1 MAINSTS
8 LYSSALS
15 AMKASNLSIEKSAS
29 KLASG
34 LRINSA
40 ADDAA
45 GLVISEKMESQIVS
59 LKQAGKNAQD
69 AISFLQTADG
79 ALSQSTDIVQKMREL
94 VVKAQNSGTM
104 TDTERSA
111 ISEELSSLR
120 DELDRIANTT
130 TFNTKK
136 VLDGSLANEPATFQ
150 VGASTNSADSI
161 SVYIKDMSSK
171 GLSIDGESELSIDI
185 SDQDAMKATL
195 EGLDDALSKIT
206 KQRTDLGVTENRLE
220 YTIKNLNTST
230 TNLEAA
236 QSRITDVDIAAEMV
250 NYTKQA
256 MINQVAISMMSQANS
271 QYKNVLSLLNGL

>member
-15 AMKASNLSIEKSAS
+15 AMKASNLSIEKSAA

-45 GLVISEKMESQIVS
+45 GLVISEKMEAQVIS

-94 VVKAQNSGTM
+94 VIKAQNTGTM

-136 VLDGSLANEPATFQ
+136 VLDGSLADEPATFQ
-150 VGASTNSADSI
+150 VGASTNPADSI
-161 SVYIKDMSSK
+161 KVYVSDMSSK
-171 GLSIDGESELSIDI
+171 GLSTDGETELSIDI
-185 SDQDAMKATL
+185 SDQEAMKATL
-195 EGLDDALSKIT
+195 EGLDNALSKIT
-206 KQRTDLGVTENRLE
+206 KQRTDLGVTENRLD
-220 YTIKNLNTST
+220 YTIKNLNTTT

-271 QYKNVLSLLNGL
+271 QYKNVLTLLNGL

>member
-1 MAINSTS
+1 MSINSTS

-15 AMKASNLSIEKSAS
+15 AMKTSNLSIEKSAT

-45 GLVISEKMESQIVS
+45 GLVISEKMGAQIVS

-94 VVKAQNSGTM
+94 VVKAQNTGTM

-136 VLDGSLANEPATFQ
+136 VLDGSLADKPATFQ

-161 SVYIKDMSSK
+161 SVCIKDMSSK
-171 GLSIDGESELSIDI
+171 GLSSDGISELSIDI

-195 EGLDDALSKIT
+195 EGLDEALNKIT
-206 KQRTDLGVTENRLE
+206 KQRTDLGVTENRLD

-236 QSRITDVDIAAEMV
+236 QSRITDVDIAAELV